1 MAYTEEASK
10 FDAQKN
16 KLKSLCEEHD
26 LVYSL
31 NVKQY
36 PIVLTISKA
45 TKQYQQ
51 QSLPLEEKAE
61 AKPDIDPNAKIV
73 WIFKETTLSMKVEGG
88 TFTIDKALR
97 AKIEG
102 IFLKI
107 VNFWQQYF
115 FRDVLETNMLKKGKF
130 PEEPEGSETAQA
142 TDEETEDTED

>member
-31 NVKQY
+31 NVRQY

-45 TKQYQQ
+45 TKQFQQ
-51 QSLPLEEKAE
+51 QSLPLEDKTEVPPE
-61 AKPDIDPNAKIV
+61 IDPNAKIV
-73 WIFKETTLSMKVEGG
+73 WIFKDAALSMTVEGG
-88 TFTIDKALR
+88 RFTIGKELR
-97 AKIEG
+97 QKLEN

-107 VNFWQQYF
+107 VTFWVLYYF
-115 FRDVLETNMLKKGKF
+115 RATLEDGMLKKGKF
-130 PEEPEGSETAQA
+130 PEDPEGNETTQA
-142 TDEETEDTED
+142 ADEEQGDAEE

>member
-1 MAYTEEASK
+1 MAYTEEVSK

-26 LVYSL
+26 LGFRLY
-31 NVKQY
+31 VKQY
-36 PIVLTISKA
+36 PIMLVISKN

-130 PEEPEGSETAQA
+130 PEEPEGSETAKA
-142 TDEETEDTED
+142 ADEETEDTED